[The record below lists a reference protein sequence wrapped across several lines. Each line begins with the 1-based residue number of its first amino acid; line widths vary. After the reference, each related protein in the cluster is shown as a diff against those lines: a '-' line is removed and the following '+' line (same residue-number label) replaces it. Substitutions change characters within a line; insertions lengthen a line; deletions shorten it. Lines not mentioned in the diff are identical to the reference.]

1 MNLRILCPLLVLI
14 SSGAP
19 TFLVGGGGGA
29 GLAHTF
35 FCLICFFAAVLTIND
50 SVGARARFICTNGI
64 SLLEFHSMFGKSGP
78 FFLEPW
84 YKRQLQNW
92 IEWWHITDISWMSSI
107 FILECFHLYGWN
119 YPRFLSRQN
128 FFG

>member
-64 SLLEFHSMFGKSGP
+64 SLLEF
-78 FFLEPW
+78 LLLVW
-84 YKRQLQNW
+84 
-92 IEWWHITDISWMSSI
+92 
-107 FILECFHLYGWN
+107 
-119 YPRFLSRQN
+119 
-128 FFG
+128 